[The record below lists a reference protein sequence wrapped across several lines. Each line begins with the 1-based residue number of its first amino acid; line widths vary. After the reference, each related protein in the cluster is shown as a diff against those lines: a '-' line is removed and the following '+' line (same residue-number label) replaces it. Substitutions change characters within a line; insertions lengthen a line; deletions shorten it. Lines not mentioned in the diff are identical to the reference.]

1 MPFGG
6 YSVYAMKP
14 IEQLRQYKKQGDFTI
29 EELVAVASS
38 LLEKWAPQQPR
49 YKVVAFPDV
58 RTVRFYGAQKLIDA
72 PSKRQGTRVLYSYH
86 HLLQLVTLKLLQA
99 QYIPLRAV
107 RRMMDNKKDSELE
120 ELIAG
125 VLEKKADVKLVQKMG
140 EAAIGMSGTEAAVV
154 MMTAEEEADEE
165 EASPYPKPSEWHRF
179 RVNDWL
185 EVSVRPEVARTVS
198 TTELNR
204 LTELVR
210 LSIQKAYEEATVK
223 T

>member
-1 MPFGG
+1 
-6 YSVYAMKP
+6 MKP
-14 IEQLRQYKKQGDFTI
+14 IEQLRHYKKQGDFTI

-38 LLEKWAPQQPR
+38 LLQKWAPQQPR

-58 RTVRFYGAQKLIDA
+58 RTVRFYGAQKLIDS
-72 PSKRQGTRVLYSYH
+72 PSKRQGTRVLYGYH

-125 VLEKKADVKLVQKMG
+125 VLEKKADTNLVQKMG
-140 EAAIGMSGTEAAVV
+140 EAATGMGGSDAAVV
-154 MMTAEEEADEE
+154 MMTTDEE
-165 EASPYPKPSEWHRF
+165 ETSPYPKPTEWHRF

-185 EVSVRPEVARTVS
+185 EGSVRPEIAKATS
-198 TTELNR
+198 ATELNR

-210 LSIQKAYEEATVK
+210 LSIQKAYEETKVK
-223 T
+223 A

>member
-72 PSKRQGTRVLYSYH
+72 PGKRQGTRVLYGYH

-120 ELIAG
+120 ELIAS
-125 VLEKKADVKLVQKMG
+125 VLEKKADINLVQKMG
-140 EAAIGMSGTEAAVV
+140 EAATGMSGTGAAVV
-154 MMTAEEEADEE
+154 MMTAEEGET
-165 EASPYPKPSEWHRF
+165 SPYPKPSEWHRF

-185 EVSVRPEVARTVS
+185 EVSVRPEVARTVN

-210 LSIQKAYEEATVK
+210 LSIQKAYEEETVEA
-223 T
+223 